1 MAAPVLQLI
10 TKGLKYGHQ
19 LANISIPLFPSLSFP
34 NSLVEL
40 RMSMSLAVLGLR
52 PSRIR
57 LAEWRSAMERR
68 GYQRIREGQRRRTE
82 EMFGFSAPVVGAALT
97 APQAN
102 VNRGTI
108 EAGERIRITSL
119 VLCWRRPGQCPRNSA
134 VSHLGRPG
142 RSCRRRRTCR
152 RTPAAR
158 RARARPRQPRSR
170 HRRTEA

>member
-40 RMSMSLAVLGLR
+40 RMSMSLAGPGLQ

-57 LAEWRSAMERR
+57 LAQWRSAMERR

-82 EMFGFSAPVVGAALT
+82 KMLGFSAAFT

-102 VNRGTI
+102 VNRTTI
-108 EAGERIRITSL
+108 RAGERIRITSL
-119 VLCWRRPGQCPRNSA
+119 ALCWRRPDLRQRSSA
-134 VSHLGRPG
+134 VNRLGRPG

-152 RTPAAR
+152 RTPATRRDRATAR
-158 RARARPRQPRSR
+158 RPRSR
-170 HRRTEA
+170 HPRTAA